1 MRNEKLEFMSSYWE
15 FRDFDVLLHFIST
28 PFHGLLCMHVGEMF
42 SIVYIQN
49 FNILVYMLV
58 HSPILFFV
66 EFGVL
71 LNWV

>member
-1 MRNEKLEFMSSYWE
+1 MNC
-15 FRDFDVLLHFIST
+15 FILSELV
-28 PFHGLLCMHVGEMF
+28 HGLLCMHVGDMF
-42 SIVYIQN
+42 SIIFIQN
-49 FNILVYMLV
+49 FHILVCMLV

>member
-1 MRNEKLEFMSSYWE
+1 MYC
-15 FRDFDVLLHFIST
+15 FISSELV
-28 PFHGLLCMHVGEMF
+28 HGLLCMHVGEMF

-49 FNILVYMLV
+49 FNFLAYMLV